1 MMENF
6 CSGVSA
12 SSAREW
18 SKLDGLTG
26 SIGADVR
33 VMVRKSV
40 DELGVPLGV
49 VLSAATSVWIPVTTE
64 RLFNFLHNEGL
75 RAEWDILS
83 NGGLMQKMIHVVKGQ
98 LDSNSVSLL
107 RATVSIA

>member
-40 DELGVPLGV
+40 DAPGVPLGV

-83 NGGLMQKMIHVVKGQ
+83 NGGLMQKMIHDVKGQ

>member
-1 MMENF
+1 M
-6 CSGVSA
+6 SRG
-12 SSAREW
+12 W
-18 SKLDGLTG
+18 
-26 SIGADVR
+26 
-33 VMVRKSV
+33 
-40 DELGVPLGV
+40 V